1 MSPIDWNEW
10 YRQGLTPWEDGKP
23 WAPLESTVR
32 ELLPDGGH
40 ILDVGCGVGTQALH
54 LAAAGFKVQG
64 IDIAETAVER
74 ARSEAASRG
83 LNVKFTVGD
92 FCRDDPDGPYDLV
105 FERGV
110 ISNYED
116 QSERAAFA
124 ERVASVLTSRGWWI
138 NVNGCADNR
147 RPDGEPDTRGYPRLT
162 LKELVEVCEPR
173 FQIYSVK
180 RERFGETS
188 DNDFIAWVLVLRLR

>member
-64 IDIAETAVER
+64 IDISETAVQR
-74 ARSEAASRG
+74 ARS
-83 LNVKFTVGD
+83 
-92 FCRDDPDGPYDLV
+92 
-105 FERGV
+105 
-110 ISNYED
+110 
-116 QSERAAFA
+116 
-124 ERVASVLTSRGWWI
+124 
-138 NVNGCADNR
+138 
-147 RPDGEPDTRGYPRLT
+147 
-162 LKELVEVCEPR
+162 
-173 FQIYSVK
+173 
-180 RERFGETS
+180 
-188 DNDFIAWVLVLRLR
+188 